1 MEQVTE
7 ALLDNRNAVFAGIG
21 VVLCPLQVPDI
32 RSHQFASPLI
42 ADIFA
47 PGGLFPKIKKLSQVI
62 PSSVQIGSKYK
73 FINMQSIDVQGLLA
87 NRLLTGRKTNT
98 VDGEQPMTIDR
109 ESRGYLSHNLFC
121 AGSCKLNDWQCEQ
134 FNILKLAN

>member
-47 PGGLFPKIKKLSQVI
+47 PGGFIPTIKNLLQVI
-62 PSSVQIGSKYK
+62 PSSVQIGS
-73 FINMQSIDVQGLLA
+73 FLIDNMQSIDVQA
-87 NRLLTGRKTNT
+87 NRSQ
-98 VDGEQPMTIDR
+98 DE
-109 ESRGYLSHNLFC
+109 HC
-121 AGSCKLNDWQCEQ
+121 
-134 FNILKLAN
+134 